1 MAFATQLSLGVARRS
16 ASARVSRAA
25 KPMAKRA
32 HAAMASTLSDFSIDA
47 LGGDKPLDLAA
58 AKGKV
63 CLVENGEFVRD
74 SPRARARR
82 TRSRRVGSRARG

>member
-1 MAFATQLSLGVARRS
+1 
-16 ASARVSRAA
+16 
-25 KPMAKRA
+25 MAKRA

-63 CLVENGEFVRD
+63 CLVENVAGL
-74 SPRARARR
+74 
-82 TRSRRVGSRARG
+82 